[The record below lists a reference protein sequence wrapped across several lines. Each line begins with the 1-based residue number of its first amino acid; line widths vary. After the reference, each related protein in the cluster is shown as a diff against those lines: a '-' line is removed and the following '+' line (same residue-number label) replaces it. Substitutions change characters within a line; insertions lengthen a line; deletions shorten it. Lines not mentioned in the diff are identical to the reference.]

1 MVTRDTPWPDGTP
14 CWVDLGT
21 SDIPQSSSFYASVF
35 GWSIQEGPPEAGG
48 YSMARLEDR
57 NVAGIGPVMGPP
69 GTPSTWSTYFAA
81 ADADAAA
88 ARITSAGGQLIAGP
102 MDVMDVGRLVVAADV
117 TGAVFGLWQARSHT
131 GVQVANVPG
140 AFTWSEHMSRDFE
153 GAKAFYAAVFGYEYG
168 DMSSPGFSY
177 ATLLINGQQVVGG
190 IGALPETTGP
200 ENTGPENTGPE
211 NTGPENA
218 GPDDVGGAQPAHWSV
233 YFGTADTDKS
243 VDLATS
249 HGGRVV
255 RPAADSPYGRMAVV
269 ADQHG
274 AVFSLIS
281 TPAED

>member
-21 SDIPQSSSFYASVF
+21 SDIRQSNRFYASLF
-35 GWSIQEGPPEAGG
+35 GWDIQEGPPEAGG
-48 YSMARLEDR
+48 YSMARLDGR
-57 NVAGIGPVMGPP
+57 NVAGIGPIMGPP
-69 GTPSTWSTYFAA
+69 GTPSTWSTYFAV
-81 ADADAAA
+81 ADAEAAA
-88 ARITSAGGQLIAGP
+88 ARITSAGGQLISGP
-102 MDVMDVGRLVVAADV
+102 MDVMDVGRMVVAADV
-117 TGAVFGLWQARSHT
+117 TGAVFGLWQAWNHT

-168 DMSSPGFSY
+168 DMSGDGFSY

-190 IGALPETTGP
+190 IGALPENTGP

-211 NTGPENA
+211 NTGPENMA
-218 GPDDVGGAQPAHWSV
+218 ESHPATWSV

-249 HGGRVV
+249 NGGRVI
-255 RPAADSPYGRMAVV
+255 RPATDSPYGRMAVV

-281 TPAED
+281 TPADE